1 MTALFSPQHP
11 AQAKTEDKEHGR
23 LELREL
29 WALAVTPEELGFC
42 GAAQVVRIHRHFTER
57 PSGEESDE
65 TVLGITSLPPLPNP
79 TANAER
85 LLDIA
90 RGQWTIENGN
100 HYVRDRTY
108 DEDRCQVRHPNS
120 ARILTTLRSMARF
133 LAKKGVHRPR
143 CEHQRTTPALIRFC
157 QAHRTLAIRWLT
169 T

>member
-1 MTALFSPQHP
+1 M
-11 AQAKTEDKEHGR
+11 
-23 LELREL
+23 
-29 WALAVTPEELGFC
+29 GFC
-42 GAAQVVRIHRHFTER
+42 GAAQVVRIHRHFAE
-57 PSGEESDE
+57 PSSGKESDE
-65 TVLGITSLPPLPNP
+65 TVLGITSLLPLADP
-79 TANAER
+79 TANAAW

-120 ARILTTLRSMARF
+120 ARILTTLRSLARF
-133 LAKKGVHRPR
+133 LAKQGVHRPR
-143 CEHQRTTPALIRFC
+143 SEHQKTTPALNRFC